1 MTRKILINATEEEE
15 SRVAVLQGGGLQE
28 FYIERLSMGT
38 CLGNVYKGRISNIEP
53 SIGAA
58 FVEIG
63 GPRNGFLHVS
73 DVNAALVGN
82 SQGARKKKKRA
93 SACTAG
99 EAAGG
104 KKKAQGTKVTDQHGV
119 PRIDSVLRVGQEL
132 LVQVSKDGIGNKGPT
147 LTTFISLPG
156 RFLVFMPG
164 VSKKGISRKIDDEA
178 ERERLKGLLSELIP
192 DDKTGVI
199 VRTAGI
205 HQLKKDLQ
213 RDFRYLTN
221 IWNGIKKRECALDA
235 PAELFKENDLVIR
248 VLRDV
253 FCAEVSRVLVDSK
266 DVYKRACEFMKGFLP
281 RHVDKVRLYRGS
293 TPLFDR
299 YKLEKELKSVLQP
312 RLALKSGGSLFIEQT
327 EALVAIDVN
336 SGSYKGEELEETAF
350 AINMEASSEIGRQ
363 LRLRDL
369 GGLIIIDFID
379 MQNADHKR
387 AVEKEF
393 REALKVDRARIK
405 VARISP
411 FGVIEVTR
419 QRLRPS
425 LERSVYEK
433 CPHCKGTGFVAT
445 SETLSLNLIRKI
457 RLWVMQDD
465 DPVLRIRINDRV
477 AEYIQNSKRRLIHGL
492 EENAGKRIIIV
503 GDPLL
508 PQEEIYLDKGDPS
521 GGGQGMLF

>member
-1 MTRKILINATEEEE
+1 MTKKILINATEEEE
-15 SRVAVLQGGGLQE
+15 SRVAVLHEGGLQE
-28 FYIERLSMGT
+28 FYIERPSMGT

-73 DVNAALVGN
+73 DVNPALEG
-82 SQGARKKKKRA
+82 SCQRSRKKKKRA
-93 SACTAG
+93 SARAEGKTG
-99 EAAGG
+99 GG
-104 KKKAQGTKVTDQHGV
+104 KKSQGAMATDWNGV
-119 PRIDSVLRVGQEL
+119 PRIDTVLKVGQEL
-132 LVQVSKDGIGNKGPT
+132 LVQVSKDGIGEKGPT

-164 VSKKGISRKIDDEA
+164 VSKKGVSRKIDDEA

-192 DDKTGVI
+192 DDNTGVI

-221 IWNGIKKRECALDA
+221 IWNGIKKKERALSA

-253 FCAEVSRVLVDSK
+253 FYADVSKVLVDSK
-266 DVYKRACEFMKGFLP
+266 EVYKRACEFMKGFLP

-293 TPLFDR
+293 KPLFDR
-299 YKLEKELKSVLQP
+299 YKLEKELESVLQP

-327 EALVAIDVN
+327 EAVVAIDVN

-350 AINMEASSEIGRQ
+350 AINVEASREIARQ

-379 MQNADHKR
+379 MQNGDHKR
-387 AVEKEF
+387 SVEKEF
-393 REALKVDRARIK
+393 RDALKIDRARIK

-419 QRLRPS
+419 QRVRPS

-477 AEYIQNSKRRLIHGL
+477 AEYIQNSKRRLLHRL
-492 EENAGKRIIIV
+492 EETAGKRIIIV

-508 PQEEIYLDKGDPS
+508 PQEEIYLDKGARPGD
-521 GGGQGMLF
+521 GQGMLF